1 MIINMCITPNS
12 ASDARRPREVM
23 AASGKDASHTGGGSS
38 GMGNSP
44 KVRMIYENMCFLLD
58 SRKIYLDKDISLV
71 RLSQMLYTNTTYLSR
86 VINKYFG
93 CNLKALLNRY
103 RVKHAKDLLGDEKC
117 NMEELPAQCGFS
129 SRSAFYNAFV
139 RFEHMTPTEYRAI
152 ARTQA
157 LRAGESQEG
166 RM

>member
-12 ASDARRPREVM
+12 VSDTKRPREAM
-23 AASGKDASHTGGGSS
+23 TAQGKDATHTEGRTI
-38 GMGNSP
+38 GNSP
-44 KVRMIYENMCFLLD
+44 KVR
-58 SRKIYLDKDISLV
+58 RKIYLDKDISLV

-103 RVKHAKDLLGDEKC
+103 RVKHAKDLLGDEDC

-139 RFEHMTPTEYRAI
+139 RFEHMTPTDYRALM
-152 ARTQA
+152 RTRA
-157 LRAGESQEG
+157 LRAGAKP
-166 RM
+166 

>member
-12 ASDARRPREVM
+12 VSDTKRPREAM
-23 AASGKDASHTGGGSS
+23 TAQGKDATHTEGRTI
-38 GMGNSP
+38 GNSP
-44 KVRMIYENMCFLLD
+44 KVRML
-58 SRKIYLDKDISLV
+58 RKIYLDKDISLV

-103 RVKHAKDLLGDEKC
+103 RVKHAKDLLGDEHC
-117 NMEELPAQCGFS
+117 NMEELPAQCGFA

-139 RFEHMTPTEYRAI
+139 RFEHMTPSDYRALV
-152 ARTQA
+152 RSQA
-157 LRAGESQEG
+157 LRAGAKP
-166 RM
+166 

>member
-12 ASDARRPREVM
+12 VSDTKRPREAM
-23 AASGKDASHTGGGSS
+23 TAQGKDATHTEGRTI
-38 GMGNSP
+38 GNSP
-44 KVRMIYENMCFLLD
+44 KVRMLYDNMCFLLD
-58 SRKIYLDKDISLV
+58 QRKIYLDKDISLV

-103 RVKHAKDLLGDEKC
+103 RVKQ
-117 NMEELPAQCGFS
+117 PAQCGFS

-139 RFEHMTPTEYRAI
+139 RFEHMTPTDYRALM
-152 ARTQA
+152 RTRA
-157 LRAGESQEG
+157 LRAGAKTE
-166 RM
+166 